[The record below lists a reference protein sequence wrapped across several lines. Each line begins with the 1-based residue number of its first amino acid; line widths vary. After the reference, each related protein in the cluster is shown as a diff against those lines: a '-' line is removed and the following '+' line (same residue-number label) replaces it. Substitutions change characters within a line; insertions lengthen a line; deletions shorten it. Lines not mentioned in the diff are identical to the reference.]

1 MDNRA
6 ARQLVPGIAF
16 AESGCSKNRENIVE
30 MQPASILV
38 AFDLCCCYGGF
49 DRCGT
54 GTAGA
59 LLIEVF
65 CAVAA
70 WHALRA
76 PEGKRWAAIRNQW
89 MAEIRG
95 VFIILFLVGFA
106 VFGYELMWNQPNQS
120 RFRRVA
126 DSLSNPSRCSIAC
139 KQLLRSAQPML
150 FLAVRR
156 PACVQVPLPR
166 GFQGGSYKLPF
177 RPVAPSLPALYDN
190 GSARRRGLDY
200 TVSDGTI
207 VVNFQPT
214 SKDSLS
220 VWYTTDDPVPMILP

>member
-1 MDNRA
+1 M
-6 ARQLVPGIAF
+6 LPIAF

-30 MQPASILV
+30 MQPDIHHWWHLISA
-38 AFDLCCCYGGF
+38 AA
-49 DRCGT
+49 
-54 GTAGA
+54 TAALIDVGPERLGL

-126 DSLSNPSRCSIAC
+126 DSLSNPLAAFNRMQTIAPVGATNAFFSG
-139 KQLLRSAQPML
+139 R
-150 FLAVRR
+150 RR